1 MAWKVRTH
9 LVPAMTGQSD
19 SAPAPSMALAARSP
33 GATNASYGTP
43 PTLPVL
49 WSTAMLGKNWLF
61 VPMSSL
67 TRTGAVHVLPA
78 SSEKR
83 TKMSA
88 LSLPGPT

>member
-49 WSTAMLGKNWLF
+49 SWTSPPSPKPIAARK
-61 VPMSSL
+61 SSGL
-67 TRTGAVHVLPA
+67 RT
-78 SSEKR
+78 
-83 TKMSA
+83 
-88 LSLPGPT
+88 